1 MAGAVEALLDSEM
14 CEGPVDP
21 VSEPERDVGNEP
33 AVPLDIDEAADVRP
47 VLDSIDD
54 PPLVERDDPLEV
66 AGLAVAPLEL
76 WAFEEADEEVAAAAA
91 VVEVLAVVDL
101 PAVVVDEEYLNSVMY
116 PYPPQG
122 CPDAPEHA

>member
-1 MAGAVEALLDSEM
+1 MEAVLDLEV

-33 AVPLDIDEAADVRP
+33 AVPLDIDEAAAVRP

-54 PPLVERDDPLEV
+54 PSLVERDAPLEV
-66 AGLAVAPLEL
+66 AALVLAPLEL
-76 WAFEEADEEVAAAAA
+76 WAFEEEVEEVAAAAA
-91 VVEVLAVVDL
+91 VVVVPAVVDL
-101 PAVVVDEEYLNSVMY
+101 PAVVVDEEYLNSDMY